1 MKGATAPRAKVNPRP
16 PIMPSINMVAY
27 LTHLRAAENTAK
39 VEENLRAAQW
49 EAESQDRELE

>member
-1 MKGATAPRAKVNPRP
+1 MKGASGPRTKAKPRA
-16 PIMPSINMVAY
+16 PIMPAINMVGY

-49 EAESQDRELE
+49 EAESQDRELQ

>member
-1 MKGATAPRAKVNPRP
+1 
-16 PIMPSINMVAY
+16 MPAINMVGY